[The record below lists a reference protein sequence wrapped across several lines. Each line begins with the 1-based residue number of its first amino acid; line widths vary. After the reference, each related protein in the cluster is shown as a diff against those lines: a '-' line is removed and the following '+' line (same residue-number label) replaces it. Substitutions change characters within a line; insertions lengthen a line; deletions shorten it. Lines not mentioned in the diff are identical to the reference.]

1 MNALNHPTP
10 NFPSETSQEPPTT
23 TIRVL
28 AFDADDTLWHNMTLF
43 TLTQERF
50 RRLLAGDSDPDQIGR
65 KLFETEVRNLQHY
78 GYGIKA
84 FTLSMI
90 ETAVELTG
98 GKVTGEQIGAIL
110 ALGREMIASPVELLP
125 HVQET
130 LARLAGEYE
139 LMLLTKGDLFDQ
151 EAKLA
156 RSGLGDLFRHV
167 EVVTEKDRVAY
178 ERVLARH
185 GLSPD
190 ELVMVGNSVK
200 SDILPAL
207 AAGMRAVYVPYH
219 LTWAHEE
226 AEVGE
231 ADPARYAEIE
241 HLGFLPALLGRV
253 GTGAQLAPDS
263 PDGPQTERMR
273 GAD

>member
-1 MNALNHPTP
+1 MNASNYPSP
-10 NFPSETSQEPPTT
+10 KSPSETPQQPRTSI
-23 TIRVL
+23 IRML

-50 RRLLAGDSDPDQIGR
+50 RLLLAGEGDPDQIGR

-98 GKVTGEQIGAIL
+98 SKVTGQQIGAIL
-110 ALGREMIASPVELLP
+110 DLGREMLASPVELLP

-130 LARLAGEYE
+130 VARLAGEYE

-167 EVVTEKDRVAY
+167 EVVTEKDRAAY

-226 AEVGE
+226 AEIGE
-231 ADPARYAEIE
+231 VDLTRFAEIA
-241 HLGFLPALLGRV
+241 HLGLLPDLLGMW
-253 GTGAQLAPDS
+253 
-263 PDGPQTERMR
+263 E
-273 GAD
+273 

>member
-1 MNALNHPTP
+1 MNALSHRIPKSP
-10 NFPSETSQEPPTT
+10 PETSQQLRTS
-23 TIRVL
+23 TIRIL
-28 AFDADDTLWHNMTLF
+28 AFDVDDTLWHNMTLF

-50 RRLLAGDSDPDQIGR
+50 RRLLAGDSDPNQIGR

-98 GKVTGEQIGAIL
+98 GEVTGEQIGAIL
-110 ALGREMIASPVELLP
+110 TLGKEMIASPVELLP

-130 LARLAGEYE
+130 VARLADEYE

-167 EVVTEKDRVAY
+167 EVVTEKDRATY
-178 ERVLARH
+178 ERVLVRH

-207 AAGMRAVYVPYH
+207 AAGMRAVFVPYH

-226 AEVGE
+226 AEIGE
-231 ADPARYAEIE
+231 ADPARFAEME
-241 HLGFLPALLGRV
+241 HLGFLPELLGEWEVR
-253 GTGAQLAPDS
+253 
-263 PDGPQTERMR
+263 
-273 GAD
+273 